1 MTEILQLLKV
11 VWSNYI
17 RHILDILLSAFIL
30 YKVFNLISGTRSI
43 QVLKGIIL
51 LLISTVVAD
60 LLGFVLI
67 SWVLKWF
74 WVAGAV
80 ALVIVFQPE
89 LRSFLAHLG
98 SGKLTRIIMK
108 GKVEFIEEVI
118 KSIKEISRKGHGALI
133 VFEQDTGL
141 RNYIESGIGINA
153 EVTAELLETVFTPRT
168 PLHDGAVILS
178 GDRIVAA
185 GCILPLTHNPSMSKV
200 IGTRHRAAVGLSE
213 VSDAIVCIVSEETG
227 EYSLAHEGSLNKGM
241 ELADI
246 KKKLLDYYR
255 ESVAEKS
262 IKLGGKA

>member
-1 MTEILQLLKV
+1 MTNALQMLQI
-11 VWSNYI
+11 VWTDYV
-17 RHILDILLSAFIL
+17 RHILDILISAFIL
-30 YKVFNLISGTRSI
+30 YKLFNIIRGTRSI

-51 LLISTVVAD
+51 LLISTVVAK
-60 LLGFVLI
+60 LLNFVLI
-67 SWVLKWF
+67 SWVLRWF

-98 SGKLTRIIMK
+98 SGKLTRIIMR

-118 KSIKEISRKGHGALI
+118 KSLKEIERKGHGALI

-141 RNYIESGIGINA
+141 RNYINSGVGINA
-153 EVTAELLETVFTPRT
+153 EVTAELIETIFTPRT
-168 PLHDGAVILS
+168 TLHDGAVILS
-178 GDRIVAA
+178 ADRIVAA

-227 EYSLAHEGSLNKGM
+227 EYSLAHEGSLNKGI
-241 ELADI
+241 ELEEI

-255 ESVAEKS
+255 ERVVQKPLKMAEKS
-262 IKLGGKA
+262 

>member
-1 MTEILQLLKV
+1 MSEILQMLQFI
-11 VWSNYI
+11 WADYI
-17 RHILDILLSAFIL
+17 RHILDILISAFIL
-30 YKVFNLISGTRSI
+30 YKLFNLIRGTRSV

-51 LLISTVVAD
+51 LLVATVVAD
-60 LLGFVLI
+60 LLNFVLI

-98 SGKLTRIIMK
+98 SGKLTRIIMR

-118 KSIKEISRKGHGALI
+118 KAVKEISRKGHGALI
-133 VFEQDTGL
+133 VFEQETGL
-141 RNYIESGIGINA
+141 RNYIKSGIGINA
-153 EVTAELLETVFTPRT
+153 EVTAELLETIFTPRT

-200 IGTRHRAAVGLSE
+200 IGTRHRAAVGLTE
-213 VSDAIVCIVSEETG
+213 LSDAIVCIVSEETG

-241 ELADI
+241 ELDEI
-246 KKKLLDYYR
+246 KKKLLNYYR
-255 ESVAEKS
+255 ERVAEKS
-262 IKLGGKA
+262 INMGDKS